1 MARALSFGL
10 SNQQSKNF
18 STAHGSRPVY
28 LRPECNRE
36 HLKVALIPTR
46 AGRPFLFPRFQPVYD
61 AVGNNEKIYHVA
73 LTQFGAVCDRQSTRE
88 KIGDRYELPRLQ

>member
-1 MARALSFGL
+1 
-10 SNQQSKNF
+10 
-18 STAHGSRPVY
+18 
-28 LRPECNRE
+28 
-36 HLKVALIPTR
+36 VALIPTR

-88 KIGDRYELPRLQ
+88 KIGVTGISFHVCSDQRARA